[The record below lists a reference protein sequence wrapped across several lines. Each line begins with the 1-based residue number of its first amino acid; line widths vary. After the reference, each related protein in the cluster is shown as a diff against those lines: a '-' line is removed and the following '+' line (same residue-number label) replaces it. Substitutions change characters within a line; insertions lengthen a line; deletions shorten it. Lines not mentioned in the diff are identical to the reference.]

1 MPSPLGHTLAGLAVG
16 IATDPKTAAG
26 RRPFRAYLTSYA
38 ILCAFLAAAPD
49 LDLLLHR
56 RIIWNFHRTATHSL
70 FAVAAVFIV
79 TALVT
84 GEVTRRPRR
93 WINAT
98 TFALAWA
105 SHLLMDW
112 LGADPS
118 RPAGLQLLWPFS
130 DAYFISGFDYFP
142 ATERDTKVAHFLIQ
156 NARAATVEML
166 AGGVLLAIA
175 LYASSRRGAQAP
187 SEPAEGA
194 R

>member
-16 IATDPKTAAG
+16 IATDPKTASG
-26 RRPFRAYLTSYA
+26 GRPFRAYLTSYA

-118 RPAGLQLLWPFS
+118 RPSGIQLLWPLS
-130 DAYFISGFDYFP
+130 DQFFVSGIDYFP
-142 ATERDTKVAHFLIQ
+142 ATERDTKVAHFFIQ
-156 NARAATVEML
+156 NARAATVEAL
-166 AGGVLLAIA
+166 TGGVLLALA
-175 LYASSRRGAQAP
+175 LYANSRRGGGP
-187 SEPAEGA
+187 SDGPVEGS